1 MEHVMGNE
9 NEGSSAAGSGKE
21 NTQEQHIPF
30 TVGDAERLLRTA
42 RDIFRS
48 EREAEDKRVRTRSR
62 RKWIWILGI
71 ILALILSSI
80 IFGDNSE
87 KMPIDQA
94 LYQTLPVLGGG
105 KAKAHVAIIPIS
117 GEIDGDI
124 MGPPQFS
131 NTTRYIAE
139 ALALAK
145 EEKNLVAVIFYINSP
160 GGSAVASEQG
170 YRLIKEFREKEKHVH
185 VFAYVSQGAY
195 SGGYY
200 LALGADKII
209 IDPAAEAANIGVI
222 SHNINTY
229 EIGRMFGVKEIT
241 IKSGLHKDAGSQ
253 WKKDNDAD
261 RAMMQR
267 SNDLMFH
274 RFLLAVSESRH
285 FALPHVER
293 EAKKQRGITSGAW
306 FGAEDA
312 KANGLVDEIMTIEE
326 LTGAISMMLVE
337 TKKYGSVEFIRYDK
351 KLPIMKEWEKGVAS
365 GTEHLAAVFMRGML
379 KEMER
384 HEHTLRAE

>member
-1 MEHVMGNE
+1 MEYVMGE
-9 NEGSSAAGSGKE
+9 DEESSGAGSEKDKP
-21 NTQEQHIPF
+21 QAPHVPF
-30 TVGDAERLLRTA
+30 TVGDAERLLRAA
-42 RDIFRS
+42 RDIFRG
-48 EREAEDKRVRTRSR
+48 EREAEEKRVRSRSR
-62 RKWIWILGI
+62 RKWIGILGV
-71 ILALILSSI
+71 ILAFVLAPM
-80 IFGDNSE
+80 IFGDNSD

-94 LYQTLPVLGGG
+94 LYATLPVSGGG
-105 KAKAHVAIIPIS
+105 KAKAHVAIIPIN

-170 YRLIKEFREKEKHVH
+170 YRLIKQFREKEQQVH

-200 LALGADKII
+200 LALGADKIVV
-209 IDPAAEAANIGVI
+209 DPGAEVGNIGVI
-222 SHNINTY
+222 MHSLNTY
-229 EIGRMFGVKEIT
+229 EIGKMFGVKDVT

-253 WKKDNDAD
+253 WKEDNAAD

-267 SNDLMFH
+267 SGDMMFH
-274 RFLLAVSESRH
+274 RYLEAVSESRKI
-285 FALPHVER
+285 ALPDLEQ
-293 EAKKQRGITSGAW
+293 ESKKPNGRTSGAW

-312 KANGLVDEIMTIEE
+312 KAKGLVDEIMTIEE
-326 LTGAISMMLVE
+326 LMGVTSMLLVE
-337 TKKYGSVEFIRYDK
+337 AKMYGSVEFIRYDK
-351 KLPIMKEWEKGVAS
+351 KLPIMKEWEKGVALR
-365 GTEHLAAVFMRGML
+365 TEHLASLFVRGML
-379 KEMER
+379 KEIT
-384 HEHTLRAE
+384 HQEHSFRAE